1 MSENTASAR
10 CSEAEYRAARVAG
23 ILVVTTQDEEAVHA
37 FAESIRTE
45 ARAAV
50 AELVEAAHAA
60 KRAFLMGQPEV
71 RGTDTVYPLDG
82 ALVGNA
88 LDSLRAALAACGV
101 KS

>member
-1 MSENTASAR
+1 MNAPLNVLAVMDADGRAVACVIDSCSPGTLREKQWAR
-10 CSEAEYRAARVAG
+10 
-23 ILVVTTQDEEAVHA
+23 HA
-37 FAESIRTE
+37 LLHDA

-50 AELVEAAHAA
+50 AELIEAAHAA

-88 LDSLRAALAACGV
+88 LDSLRAALAACGGA
-101 KS
+101 K